1 MTAFA
6 RHRDYLAG
14 ALVALIGAGAIVE
27 GQSYGVGTLTAMGSG
42 FFPVALG
49 AGLIAMGL
57 LMAALAT
64 PAAGAAPASP
74 ALAAPAPGHALAA
87 PDWRGAAG
95 IGAAVALFIG
105 LANTAGLAPAT
116 FACVFAGALGTRET
130 TLKEAALLALG
141 VTVFGVLLFSFGLKV
156 QFPIIRGV
164 PL

>member
-6 RHRDYLAG
+6 RHRDYYAG
-14 ALVALIGAGAIVE
+14 ALIALIGAGAIVE
-27 GQSYGVGTLTAMGSG
+27 GQGYGVGTLTAMGSG

-49 AGLIAMGL
+49 AGLIGL
-57 LMAALAT
+57 GVLMAALA
-64 PAAGAAPASP
+64 APASGTAT
-74 ALAAPAPGHALAA
+74 ALAAHSPGHALAA

-95 IGAAVALFIG
+95 IAAAVALFIG

-156 QFPIIRGV
+156 QFPIVRGV

>member
-1 MTAFA
+1 MTFFA
-6 RHRDYLAG
+6 RHRDYVAG
-14 ALVALIGAGAIVE
+14 ALIALIGAGAVVE

-49 AGLIAMGL
+49 AGLIGL
-57 LMAALAT
+57 GVLMAALAV
-64 PAAGAAPASP
+64 PASGTDSTP
-74 ALAAPAPGHALAA
+74 ALAAHSPAHALAA

-95 IGAAVALFIG
+95 IAAAVALFIG
-105 LANTAGLAPAT
+105 LANAAGLAPAT

-141 VTVFGVLLFSFGLKV
+141 ITVFGVLLFSFGLKV

-164 PL
+164 SL